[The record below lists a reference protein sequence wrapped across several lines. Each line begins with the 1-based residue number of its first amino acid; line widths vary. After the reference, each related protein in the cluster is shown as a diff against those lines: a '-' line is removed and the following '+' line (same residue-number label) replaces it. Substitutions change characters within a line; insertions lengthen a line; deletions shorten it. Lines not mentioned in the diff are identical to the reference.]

1 MKKILIVDDEKSMRD
16 FLSIVLKKEGYYVD
30 TAEDGEMA
38 RRCLEKDIFDL
49 VITDVKMP
57 RMNGLDLLKAV
68 KEISENTIVLVITA
82 FASTETAI
90 EAMRQG
96 AYDYL
101 TKPFQIEEVK
111 LIIRNALEKRQLREE
126 NNLLKRELGDLGA
139 LDKIIG
145 RSEKIRH
152 VFDLIKKV
160 ADNRSNVLICG
171 ESGTGK
177 ELVARAVHF
186 QSKRREF
193 PFVTVNCSALPE
205 TLLESE
211 LFGHMKGAFTGAVAN
226 KEGLFEVANQGTIF
240 LDEIG
245 ETSASIQVK
254 LLRVLQEKEFRR
266 IGGTRDIK
274 VDVRI
279 IAATN
284 KDLGKAVS
292 EGLFRE
298 DLYYRLD
305 VIPIQ
310 LPPLRERPEDIPLL
324 VDHFLN
330 KFSKSSGKELKGI
343 APDALDLLKTH
354 EWKGNVR
361 ELENVLE
368 RAVALVNEVL
378 LKPED
383 IENHLQ
389 RSVLSKDMFLT
400 DLPEDGIDLEDL
412 IGHVE
417 KGLLLK
423 ALDRTHWVKKDAA
436 KLLHL
441 NFRSFRYR
449 LSKYGIKKEGQ
460 TEPDETEDFEEI
472 DEDSSLSH

>member
-1 MKKILIVDDEKSMRD
+1 MEKILVVDDEKSMRD
-16 FLSIVLKKEGYYVD
+16 FLSIVLKKEGYYVS
-30 TAEDGEMA
+30 TAEDGEIA
-38 RRCLEKDIFDL
+38 RQCLEKDIFDL
-49 VITDVKMP
+49 VITDIKMP
-57 RMNGLDLLKAV
+57 RMSGLDLLKMV
-68 KEISENTIVLVITA
+68 RDFSEETIVLVITA

-111 LIIRNALEKRQLREE
+111 LIIRNALEKRHLREE
-126 NNLLKRELGDLGA
+126 NLLLKRELGEKGA
-139 LDKIIG
+139 LDHIIG
-145 RSEKIRH
+145 KSERIRQ
-152 VFDLIKKV
+152 VFDLIRKV
-160 ADNRSNVLICG
+160 ADSRSNILILG

-177 ELVARAVHF
+177 ELVARAIHF
-186 QSKRREF
+186 NSKRKEF
-193 PFVTVNCSALPE
+193 PIVTVNCSALPE
-205 TLLESE
+205 PLLESE
-211 LFGHMKGAFTGAVAN
+211 LFGHMKGSFTGAVAN
-226 KEGLFEVANQGTIF
+226 KEGLFEVANNGTIF

-245 ETSASIQVK
+245 ETPPSIQVK

-284 KDLGKAVS
+284 KDLGKLVS
-292 EGLFRE
+292 DGLFRE

-310 LPPLRERPEDIPLL
+310 LPPLRDRPEDIPLL
-324 VDHFLN
+324 VNHFLSN
-330 KFSKSSGKELKGI
+330 YSENSGKKVKAI
-343 APDALDLLKTH
+343 TSDALDLLKTH

-368 RAVALVNEVL
+368 RALALANGDL
-378 LKPED
+378 LRQED

-389 RSVLSKDMFLT
+389 RSVFSKDMFLT
-400 DLPEDGIDLEDL
+400 DLPEEGIDLEDL
-412 IGHVE
+412 MGHIE
-417 KGLLLK
+417 KGFLIK
-423 ALDRTHWVKKDAA
+423 ALDRAHWVKKEAA

-449 LSKYGIKKEGQ
+449 LSKYGIKKNGQ
-460 TEPDETEDFEEI
+460 NDPEDFDDLEEFP
-472 DEDSSLSH
+472 EEKF

>member
-1 MKKILIVDDEKSMRD
+1 MQKILVVDDEKSMRD
-16 FLSIVLKKEGYYVD
+16 FLSIVLKREGYYVS
-30 TAEDGEMA
+30 TAEDGEIA
-38 RRCLEKDIFDL
+38 RQSLEKEIFDL
-49 VITDVKMP
+49 VITDMKMP
-57 RMNGLDLLKAV
+57 RGNGIELLKVV
-68 KEISENTIVLVITA
+68 KELSKETVVLVITA

-111 LIIRNALEKRQLREE
+111 HIIRNALEKRKLREE
-126 NNLLKRELGDLGA
+126 NFLLKRELGGEGA
-139 LDKIIG
+139 FEQIIG
-145 RSEKIRH
+145 KSERMRH
-152 VFDLIKKV
+152 VFDLVKKV
-160 ADNRSNVLICG
+160 ADNRSNILILG

-177 ELVARAVHF
+177 ELVAKAIHF
-186 QSKRREF
+186 QSKRKDS

-211 LFGHMKGAFTGAVAN
+211 LFGHMKGSFTGAVSN
-226 KEGLFEVANQGTIF
+226 KEGLFEVANQGSIF

-245 ETSASIQVK
+245 EISPGIQVK

-284 KDLGKAVS
+284 RDLSKMVS
-292 EGLFRE
+292 EGHFRE

-305 VIPIQ
+305 VIPIH
-310 LPPLRERPEDIPLL
+310 LPPLRERSEDIPLL
-324 VDHFLN
+324 VNHFLKEFGKAN
-330 KFSKSSGKELKGI
+330 GKEVKGCT
-343 APDALDLLKTH
+343 PEALDLLKSH
-354 EWKGNVR
+354 EWKGNIR

-368 RAVALVNEVL
+368 RMVTLANTEIFEVED
-378 LKPED
+378 LK
-383 IENHLQ
+383 IHLN
-389 RSVLSKDMFLT
+389 RSVLSKEMFLN
-400 DLPEDGIDLEDL
+400 DLPEEGLDLEDL
-412 IGHVE
+412 IEHIE

-423 ALDRTHWVKKDAA
+423 ALDRTHWMKKDAA

-449 LSKYGIKKEGQ
+449 LSKYGITKNGSKDFVELDDLD
-460 TEPDETEDFEEI
+460 EPADEV
-472 DEDSSLSH
+472 LS